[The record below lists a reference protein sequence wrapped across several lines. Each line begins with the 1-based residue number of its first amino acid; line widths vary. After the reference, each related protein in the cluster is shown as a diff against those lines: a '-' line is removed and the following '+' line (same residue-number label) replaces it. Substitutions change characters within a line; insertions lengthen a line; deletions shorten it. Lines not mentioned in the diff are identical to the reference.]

1 MKLYIDEDSVHGLL
15 IGLLQRAGHDV
26 EAPSDVGLVGRS
38 DAVNLRYSISS
49 RRSLLTANHDDFREL
64 HDLIRATRGTHPGIF
79 IVRRD
84 NDRRRDLTPRGIVT
98 AISHL
103 LAAGVPVENEF
114 IILNH
119 WR

>member
-1 MKLYIDEDSVHGLL
+1 MRLYFDEDSVHGLL
-15 IGLLQRAGHDV
+15 VRLLQHAGHDV
-26 EAPSDVGLVGRS
+26 RVPSDAGLVGES
-38 DAVNLRYSISS
+38 DPIHLKHAIDSS
-49 RRSLLTANHDDFREL
+49 RRLLSANYDDFEQL
-64 HDLIRATRGTHPGIF
+64 HDLILSAGGRHPGIL

-103 LAAGVPVENEF
+103 LDADVAVENEF

>member
-1 MKLYIDEDSVHGLL
+1 MKLYIDDDTVNGLL
-15 IGLLQRAGHDV
+15 VRLLQRAGHDI
-26 EAPSDVGLVGRS
+26 EIPSDVGLAGRS
-38 DAVNLRYSISS
+38 DAVHLRYSISAG
-49 RRSLLTANHDDFREL
+49 RPLLSANHRDFQEL
-64 HDLIRATRGTHPGIF
+64 HDLVRAAGGSHPGIL

-103 LAAGVPVENEF
+103 LDADVPVENEF

>member
-1 MKLYIDEDSVHGLL
+1 MKLYIDDDTINGLL
-15 IGLLQRAGHDV
+15 VRLLQRAAHDV
-26 EAPSDVGLVGRS
+26 EIPADVGLAGRS
-38 DAVNLRYSISS
+38 DAVHLRYAISAS
-49 RRSLLTANHDDFREL
+49 RPLLSANHRDFREL
-64 HDLIRATRGTHPGIF
+64 HDLIRAANGTHPGIL

-103 LAAGVPVENEF
+103 LAAEVPVENEI
-114 IILNH
+114 IILNQ